1 MTKPDRSR
9 RSELKY
15 RRQPINPRANL
26 MLARQPEEHVSP
38 ANRTRW
44 QAYRSVLA
52 AAGIDPV
59 TLEADGR
66 RYNAAVVRQRWVERY
81 SSAWNRFTAEVP
93 GFPPLAQ
100 AEWKP
105 VYALGNALRLLFTLE
120 QKLSGS
126 KQFGC
131 QYVVDD
137 GLLTRSRD
145 RLEKYGGK
153 THAQNR

>member
-9 RSELKY
+9 RTELKHQ
-15 RRQPINPRANL
+15 RQPINPRANL
-26 MLARQPEEHVSP
+26 LLARQNEEDVSP

-44 QAYRSVLA
+44 QAYRSVLG
-52 AAGIDPV
+52 AAGIGPV
-59 TLEADGR
+59 TLEADGK

-81 SSAWNRFTAEVP
+81 SPVWHRFTAEVP

-105 VYALGNALRLLFTLE
+105 VYALGNALRLLFALE
-120 QKLSGS
+120 QKRSGS

-131 QYVVDD
+131 QYVVDNE
-137 GLLTRSRD
+137 LLTRLRAQ
-145 RLEKYGGK
+145 LEKYEGNP
-153 THAQNR
+153 Q